1 MLRDPANENVTEQ
14 NRNEIIKAYFHYG
27 CAAIVSDSVTF
38 DVGRCASW
46 TKNEIDFARWWRLQV
61 DRDMVDRADMIK
73 ELAVIRDGA
82 LCWSEADFTPED
94 AQALIVSLSVD

>member
-1 MLRDPANENVTEQ
+1 MSTG
-14 NRNEIIKAYFHYG
+14 H
-27 CAAIVSDSVTF
+27 SVMF

-46 TKNEIDFARWWRLQV
+46 SKNKIDFARWWRLEV

-73 ELAVIRDGA
+73 ELAMIRDEV

-94 AQALIVSLSVD
+94 AQALIVLLSVD

>member
-1 MLRDPANENVTEQ
+1 MFMSNERYVNMG
-14 NRNEIIKAYFHYG
+14 R
-27 CAAIVSDSVTF
+27 SVMF

-46 TKNEIDFARWWRLQV
+46 TKNEIDFARWWRLEV

-73 ELAVIRDGA
+73 EIDMIRDGV

-94 AQALIVSLSVD
+94 AQACQLCRSPIQMTMLYD